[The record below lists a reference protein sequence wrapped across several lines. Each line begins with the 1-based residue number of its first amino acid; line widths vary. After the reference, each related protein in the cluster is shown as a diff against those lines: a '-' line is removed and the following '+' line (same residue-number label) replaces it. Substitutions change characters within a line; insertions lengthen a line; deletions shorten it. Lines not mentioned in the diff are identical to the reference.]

1 MDLISKYL
9 NLSEAWP
16 GTPEW
21 KKKHDPS
28 YNPYDPEGKVR
39 KALKLKPYGYRD
51 SKPASDEDETP
62 SEQPAMKKR
71 GRPKKMK
78 EEAEIEES
86 SIVKFS
92 TDADSYPSHIKQITK
107 IHKSLRT
114 DHPDKVF
121 KSFGGDGT
129 TGFVKVKNKAHVD
142 AVKTYIRKAGGKIEE
157 EVEHI
162 EELKSSTMMSYKDKA
177 NKEIKALDT
186 EVKTG
191 EYKDI
196 AANIMNRRMKGVDRA
211 ANKLATRKEEVE
223 EIEELSKSTL
233 ASYAKKAAGSS
244 STASKIASRS
254 ASLSGHE
261 SKPMLDIVSKRTLGI
276 KKAVNRLAKEEVEE
290 IEELSKA
297 TLASYAKKATRDAR
311 IKMATGKDFERI
323 ATKSRKPAYKAAAAT
338 WERRY
343 KSDARKR
350 EAGVEKAIDRL
361 AKEEVEL
368 EEISNM
374 AHAKYRSAARAD
386 IRAQSKM
393 LDADNKAND
402 RIEKRVAG
410 LARSTGLERVKKM
423 TKEEVVQ
430 KYLNVEQADD
440 VPFKADKPKQSA
452 TPGKYGV
459 GYSTARHL
467 ARMGL
472 KAAIKDLKKGP
483 EAGKKQIS

>member
-62 SEQPAMKKR
+62 SQQPAMKKR

-78 EEAEIEES
+78 EEVEYVEELS
-86 SIVKFS
+86 NELMQRYKKEAGKQVDNPS
-92 TDADSYPSHIKQITK
+92 TPSATKYKRGLGHLIATTKQM
-107 IHKSLRT
+107 KSGKPIPEQVELSAAAKKT
-114 DHPDKVF
+114 YDYSFDKVADMNAKNPF
-121 KSFGGDGT
+121 KKSSKRDMYT
-129 TGFVKVKNKAHVD
+129 KVAKNAYQRLKWSD
-142 AVKTYIRKAGGKIEE
+142 KKLNLPEE
-157 EVEHI
+157 ADHI

-177 NKEIKALDT
+177 KKEIDFLDKEIKNPGGFLRKGD
-186 EVKTG
+186 KH
-191 EYKDI
+191 I
-196 AANIMNRRMKGVDRA
+196 AGKMMDRRMKGVDMA
-211 ANKLATRKEEVE
+211 ANKLDDRRRSNAKLAQRGTFPYSEEVE
-223 EIEELSKSTL
+223 EIEELSKS
-233 ASYAKKAAGSS
+233 
-244 STASKIASRS
+244 
-254 ASLSGHE
+254 
-261 SKPMLDIVSKRTLGI
+261 
-276 KKAVNRLAKEEVEE
+276 
-290 IEELSKA
+290 

-323 ATKSRKPAYKAAAAT
+323 AASSRKPAYKTAAAT

-343 KSDARKR
+343 KGDARKR

-368 EEISNM
+368 DEISSM

-386 IRAQSKM
+386 IKTQSKM
-393 LDADNKAND
+393 LDADNKAGD
-402 RIEKRVAG
+402 RIQKRVDG

-430 KYLNVEQADD
+430 KYLNVEQTDN

-452 TPGKYGV
+452 IPGKYGA

-483 EAGKKQIS
+483 EAGKKQVS